1 MPYDIAAKI
10 YDETNGFNY
19 RYMGTNPAIAIEAIN
34 TILHL
39 RFAWLSIIQGENS
52 CTITG
57 YPCGAKRCGCE
68 AEQDLLLKEF
78 RP

>member
-10 YDETNGFNY
+10 YDETNGFGY
-19 RYMGTNPAIAIEAIN
+19 LRRPDTAVAVEAAD